1 MQSHQSYKMNINV
14 EKIRKDFPIL
24 ARLVNKKPLI
34 YFDSA
39 ATSQKPKV
47 VIEAIKEFYE
57 KHNANIHR
65 GIHKLAEE
73 STLMYEEAHQK
84 VADFINADFEEIIF
98 TKNTTESLNLLAY
111 SLLNDLKENDE
122 IILSQMEHHSN
133 IVPWQQLAKPKRI
146 KINYIKVTEEGR
158 LDLAHLKSLI
168 NEKTRIV
175 SITQVSNLLGTVN
188 PVKEIS
194 KIIHEKNIIFI
205 VDAAQS
211 VPHMKVD
218 VKDID
223 ADFLVF
229 SGHKMCAPTGIGVL
243 YGKKELLEK
252 LNPFLYGGDMIK
264 EVTFENTRFNDL
276 PWKFEAGTPPIAEG
290 IALGAAVVYLS
301 GIGMENIEEYEN
313 ELTSYLYKK
322 LKEQKDV
329 KIYGPEKRSSLVSF
343 NLEGIHPHDVAT
355 ILDSE
360 GIAIRAGHM
369 CAMPLVKEVLN
380 ESAVCR
386 VSLYFY
392 NTKEEIDNFILA
404 LDKVRKVFGK

>member
-1 MQSHQSYKMNINV
+1 MQSHQSYKMDINV